1 MNAFGEVE
9 MALASERW
17 LRRRENE
24 MREALDLAREASKA
38 AENDYRDGN
47 SDVLTL
53 FTAQTRR
60 IQLESQY
67 VSLRRVRLTNRVD
80 LHLALGGGF
89 KSKK

>member
-1 MNAFGEVE
+1 
-9 MALASERW
+9 
-17 LRRRENE
+17 
-24 MREALDLAREASKA
+24 MREALKLAREAAEA
-38 AENDYRDGN
+38 AADDYRDGN

-67 VSLRRVRLTNRVD
+67 ISLRRVRLANRLD

-89 KSKK
+89 KITK